1 MDKLSMV
8 YDMMVDQRE
17 SINKLSNRIENIERN
32 ISELKEF
39 KAKLTGICLTISTAI
54 GLIPSLLRYLQA

>member
-17 SINKLSNRIENIERN
+17 SINKLSNRIENIERD

-39 KAKLTGICLTISTAI
+39 KAKLTGICLTVSTVI
-54 GLIPSLLRYLQA
+54 GLIPSLLRYLQV